1 MCSEVTQNGKVPKWP
16 IAPCRVILNTTCTRY
31 AMLFSYRFV
40 LFVCLF
46 FALFSFYYFGL
57 FFLFLFQFFFLFF
70 FCLASLYFFLF
81 ACFCFALKCTREV
94 SENSLAFL
102 DIKLSINDNSLSTGV
117 HYQPTDYHIYLLHSP
132 SRPQH
137 VKNTIPFSQ
146 FLRLRRL
153 CSDKLRL

>member
-1 MCSEVTQNGKVPKWP
+1 MAHCAMQGNFQYYMYKVCN
-16 IAPCRVILNTTCTRY
+16 A
-31 AMLFSYRFV
+31 FFV
-40 LFVCLF
+40 SFCFVCLLVF
-46 FALFSFYYFGL
+46 CLV
-57 FFLFLFQFFFLFF
+57 FFLFFWSFFFFFCFSFFSCF

-94 SENSLAFL
+94 SEHSLAFL

>member
-1 MCSEVTQNGKVPKWP
+1 MQCFFR
-16 IAPCRVILNTTCTRY
+16 I
-31 AMLFSYRFV
+31 V
-40 LFVCLF
+40 LFCLF
-46 FALFSFYYFGL
+46 ACFLSCFLFIL
-57 FFLFLFQFFFLFF
+57 LVLFLFQFFFLFF